1 MIDKLKLMLCTLAIS
16 GLGIPVLAFPLLRSS
31 VGDAGIEAQRLHDFP
46 YNLTGKKIAIGQVEI
61 GRPGMFGIDKK
72 IDPSQQISPMRV
84 FFRDAFAEHNKHVD
98 PHAQNVASVMISSNK
113 QFPGVAPDAR
123 LYSTAVG
130 SLRRSGQA
138 EECLASQHLAMQNS
152 GDLRAMNF
160 SFGESLNQDPRPNAL
175 LDGNALL
182 TQCIDW
188 SARVHNVFYVIA
200 GNQGRGGIS
209 IPTDT
214 YNGVTVAFSKLYDDR
229 YSKIDFANIGDPNL
243 GNPSRI
249 IGYETNTDNR
259 RSIGLVAPG
268 HQVPL
273 VNLDGTVGYSSG
285 TSFAAPHV
293 TATIALLQEYG
304 DRQLAQSKA
313 DPLKSELSPPWT
325 MAARQQEVMKAVLLN
340 SADKLQDLGD
350 GLNLGMSRTLYDQ
363 NHQSWLTSEAYN
375 NAQIPLDIQMGAGH
389 LNASRA
395 YEQFSAGQWTPD
407 NPVPAIGWNYDQIEN
422 AGSYQDYILDS
433 ALQQGSMLSVTLAW
447 NRLVELNDRNQNQ
460 AYDIG
465 ETFDDRGLNN
475 LDIFLMPAESTDIS
489 DSIWS
494 SISDVDSV
502 EHIFYRIPRAGKYKI
517 RVYYRQQV
525 NEAQQPYAIAW
536 WTVPVKN

>member
-1 MIDKLKLMLCTLAIS
+1 MIDKLKLILCTLAIS
-16 GLGIPVLAFPLLRSS
+16 GLGIPVFAFTLLRSS
-31 VGDAGIEAQRLHDFP
+31 VGNAGIDAQRLHEFP

-61 GRPGMFGIDKK
+61 GRPGVFGIDKK
-72 IDPSQQISPMRV
+72 VDPSQQIRPMRV
-84 FFRDAFAEHNKHVD
+84 FFRDALAEHNKHVD

-152 GDLRAMNF
+152 GDLRSINF
-160 SFGESLNQDPRPNAL
+160 SFGESLNQDPRPNAV

-214 YNGVTVAFSKLYDDR
+214 YNGVTVAFSKLYGDR
-229 YSKIDFANIGDPNL
+229 YSKLDFANIGDPSL

-249 IGYETNTDNR
+249 IGYETNTDGR

-268 HQVPL
+268 HKVPL
-273 VNLDGTVGYSSG
+273 VNLDGTVSYSSG

-293 TATIALLQEYG
+293 TAMIALLQEYG
-304 DRQLAQSKA
+304 DRQLAQVKA
-313 DPLKSELSPPWT
+313 NPLTSDLNSPWT
-325 MAARQQEVMKAVLLN
+325 LDARQQEVMKAVLLN
-340 SADKLQDLGD
+340 SADKIQDLGN
-350 GLNLGMSRTLYDQ
+350 GFNLGMSRTLYDQ
-363 NHQSWLTSEAYN
+363 HHQSWLTSKAYFD
-375 NAQIPLDIQMGAGH
+375 ARIPLDIQMGAGH

-395 YEQFSAGQWTPD
+395 YEQFSAGQWSPD
-407 NPVPAIGWNYDQIEN
+407 RPVPAMGWNYDQIEQ
-422 AGSYQDYILDS
+422 AGTYQDYILEGE
-433 ALQQGSMLSVTLAW
+433 LQQGTMISVTLAW
-447 NRLVELNDRNQNQ
+447 NRLVELQDLNQNE

-465 ETFDDRGLNN
+465 ETFQDRGLNN
-475 LDIFLMPAESTDIS
+475 LDIFLMPAESTDIR
-489 DSIWS
+489 DNIWS

-502 EHIFYRIPRAGKYKI
+502 EHMFYRIPRTGKYKI

-525 NEAQQPYAIAW
+525 NEANQPYAIAW
-536 WTVPVKN
+536 WTASTEN

>member
-340 SADKLQDLGD
+340 SADKLQDLGN

-422 AGSYQDYILDS
+422 AGSYQDYVLEAD
-433 ALQQGSMLSVTLAW
+433 LQQGSMLSVTLAW

-502 EHIFYRIPRAGKYKI
+502 EHIFYRIPRTGKYKI

>member
-1 MIDKLKLMLCTLAIS
+1 MIDKLKLMLFTLAIS
-16 GLGIPVLAFPLLRSS
+16 GLGIPVLAFPLLKSS
-31 VGDAGIEAQRLHDFP
+31 VGDAGIEAQRLHDLP
-46 YNLTGKKIAIGQVEI
+46 YDLTGKKIAIGQVEI

-84 FFRDAFAEHNKHVD
+84 FFRDAFAEYNKHVD

-152 GDLRAMNF
+152 GDLRAINF
-160 SFGESLNQDPRPNAL
+160 SFGESLNQDPRPNPV

-214 YNGVTVAFSKLYDDR
+214 YNGVTVAFSKLYEDR
-229 YSKIDFANIGDPNL
+229 YSKIDFANIGDPSL

-325 MAARQQEVMKAVLLN
+325 MDARQQEVMKAVLLN
-340 SADKLQDLGD
+340 SADKVEDLGN

-363 NHQSWLTSEAYN
+363 NHQSWLTSEAYMD
-375 NAQIPLDIQMGAGH
+375 AQIPLDIQMGAGH

-407 NPVPAIGWNYDQIEN
+407 NPVPAIGWNYDSLEN
-422 AGSYQDYILDS
+422 PGTYKDYVLAAD
-433 ALQQGSMLSVTLAW
+433 LPEGSMVSVTLAW
-447 NRLVELNDRNQNQ
+447 NRLVELQDRNQNE

-465 ETFDDRGLNN
+465 EIFEDRGLNN
-475 LDIFLMPAESTDIS
+475 LDVFLMPAESTDIR
-489 DSIWS
+489 DSVWS

-502 EHIFYRIPRAGKYKI
+502 EHLFYRIPRTGKYKI

>member
-1 MIDKLKLMLCTLAIS
+1 MIHKLRFVLFTLAIS
-16 GLGIPVLAFPLLRSS
+16 GLGIPVFAFPLLRSS
-31 VGDAGIEAQRLHDFP
+31 VGDAGIEAQNLHDLP

-72 IDPSQQISPMRV
+72 IDSNQPISPMRV

-113 QFPGVAPDAR
+113 QYPGVAPDAR

-152 GDLRAMNF
+152 GDLRAINF
-160 SFGESLNQDPRPNAL
+160 SFGESLNQDPRPNPL

-214 YNGVTVAFSKLYDDR
+214 YNGVTVAFSKLYNDR
-229 YSKIDFANIGDPNL
+229 YSKIDFANIGDPSL

-249 IGYETNTDNR
+249 IGYETNTNNR

-273 VNLDGTVGYSSG
+273 INLDGTVGYSSG
-285 TSFAAPHV
+285 TSFAAPHA
-293 TATIALLQEYG
+293 TATVALLQEYG
-304 DRQLAQSKA
+304 DRQLAQVKA

-325 MAARQQEVMKAVLLN
+325 IDARQQEVMKAVLLN
-340 SADKLQDLGD
+340 SADKIQDLGN
-350 GLNLGMSRTLYDQ
+350 GFNLGMSRTLYNQ
-363 NHQSWLTSEAYN
+363 QHQSWLTSEAYHD
-375 NAQIPLDIQMGAGH
+375 ARIPLDIQMGAGH

-395 YEQFSAGQWTPD
+395 YEQFSAGQWTPE
-407 NPVPAIGWNYDQIEN
+407 NPVPAMGWNYDQIEN
-422 AGSYQDYILDS
+422 AGSYQDYILQEP
-433 ALQQGSMLSVTLAW
+433 LQQGSMLSVTLAW
-447 NRLVELNDRNQNQ
+447 NRLVELQDHNQNE

-465 ETFDDRGLNN
+465 ETFEDRGLNN
-475 LDIFLMPAESTDIS
+475 LDVFLMPAESTDVR

-494 SISDVDSV
+494 SISEVDSV
-502 EHIFYRIPRAGKYKI
+502 EHVFYRIPHAGKYKI

-525 NEAQQPYAIAW
+525 NEAAQPYAIAW
-536 WTVPVKN
+536 WTTPTNN

>member
-1 MIDKLKLMLCTLAIS
+1 MIDKLKLILFTLAIS
-16 GLGIPVLAFPLLRSS
+16 GLGIPAFAFTLLRSS

-72 IDPSQQISPMRV
+72 TDPNQVISPMRV
-84 FFRDAFAEHNKHVD
+84 FFRDALAEHNKHVD

-152 GDLRAMNF
+152 GDLRAINF
-160 SFGESLNQDPRPNAL
+160 SFGESLNQDPRPNAV

-214 YNGVTVAFSKLYDDR
+214 YNGVTVAFSKIYGDR
-229 YSKIDFANIGDPNL
+229 YSKIDFANIGDPSL

-249 IGYETNTDNR
+249 IGYETNTDGR

-268 HQVPL
+268 HKVPL

-293 TATIALLQEYG
+293 TAMIALLQEYG
-304 DRQLAQSKA
+304 DRQLAQVKA

-325 MAARQQEVMKAVLLN
+325 IDARQQEVMKAVLLN
-340 SADKLQDLGD
+340 SADKIQDLGN

-363 NHQSWLTSEAYN
+363 KHQSWLTSEAYF
-375 NAQIPLDIQMGAGH
+375 NARIPLDIQMGAGH

-395 YEQFSAGQWTPD
+395 YEQFSAGQWTPE
-407 NPVPAIGWNYDQIEN
+407 NPVPAIGWNYDQIETV
-422 AGSYQDYILDS
+422 GSYQDYILEGD
-433 ALQQGSMLSVTLAW
+433 LQQGSMLSVTLAW
-447 NRLVELNDRNQNQ
+447 NRLVELQDRNQNE

-465 ETFDDRGLNN
+465 ETFEDRGLNN
-475 LDIFLMPAESTDIS
+475 LDIFLMPADSTNLR
-489 DSIWS
+489 DSLWS

-502 EHIFYRIPRAGKYKI
+502 EHMFYRIPRTGKYKI

-536 WTVPVKN
+536 WTAPIEN